1 MTKLQTI
8 FEMTKSDEDICLIIA
23 HFAAIAN
30 DYPAC
35 VRMYNFLHAGLR
47 STAGNCN
54 AAGGDRSGE
63 NLVIPSIGPPAD
75 YGRRLQCADKY
86 MRQVYRPGSSGS
98 R

>member
-1 MTKLQTI
+1 MTKL
-8 FEMTKSDEDICLIIA
+8 DADICLIIA

-47 STAGNCN
+47 NTEGNSN
-54 AAGGDRSGE
+54 AAGSDRSGK

-75 YGRRLQCADKY
+75 YGRRLQCADKC
-86 MRQVYRPGSSGS
+86 MRQAYRPGSSGS